1 MIIHNPTGGGLRE
14 DPAGSGRFGASRGNR
29 KHEGYDFLCEP
40 GQLVKAVIAGRLVK
54 AYPYADDL
62 SCMGCRIWGKEF
74 MTKMFYFEP
83 YDKLINEMV
92 LAGEVVGIA
101 QDISLKYK
109 VDPKYKDMKAH
120 IHVSLYKLNPTKLVN
135 IENYLDTEE
144 NRLKNGGY

>member
-1 MIIHNPTGGGLRE
+1 MRE

-29 KHEGYDFLCEP
+29 THQGYDFLCEP

-62 SCMGCRIWGKEF
+62 TYTGCRIWGKDW
-74 MTKMFYFEP
+74 MAKMFYFKPHEH
-83 YDKLINEMV
+83 LINESV
-92 LAGEVVGIA
+92 LAGEVIGIA
-101 QDISLKYK
+101 QDISLKYGGG
-109 VDPKYKDMKAH
+109 MKAH

-135 IENYLDTEE
+135 IENYFDTEE